1 MRTIL
6 TLALLAAVADAFA
19 ADAPMLPP
27 ASADQV
33 PQRLSALAAP
43 KAAIERAP
51 VRFSWALDPYAPL
64 TADTQPSVVES
75 REYWQEADGAEL
87 QRGLDLST
95 SAPGALIRV
104 SPVAGAAQV
113 PADAV
118 QLRRAGR
125 PVALAQRNDAAQLQ
139 AAGLQVADGSAAVQ
153 LAAEAGPG
161 HYALQVAQARGRYLV
176 HVYEPHS
183 PVRLHASL
191 SRDRALAGGRSEVI
205 VDLSDGPRQIA
216 DAQGSALL
224 VAPSGRSWPVPLRR
238 GRDGRLRA
246 PVALPADAGDQPP
259 GLWEVQV
266 FAAAGDVQ
274 RDVRTALAVA
284 QPTARLEG
292 RYAFD
297 PRRMSF
303 DLPVRAAS
311 PGRYEVRGTL
321 YASGPDRALRPVAI
335 AHSAQW
341 LDRGQGRIELAF
353 DRQQLPSGFG
363 APFELRQLELNDQS
377 RLAPVER
384 RERAARIGR

>member
-19 ADAPMLPP
+19 ADAPLLPP
-27 ASADQV
+27 ARTDQV

-51 VRFSWALDPYAPL
+51 VGFSWALDPYAPL
-64 TADTQPSVVES
+64 TAAAQPTVAES
-75 REYWQEADGAEL
+75 REYWQETDGAEL

-104 SPVAGAAQV
+104 SPVAGAAPV

-118 QLRRAGR
+118 QLRRGGQA
-125 PVALAQRNDAAQLQ
+125 VALAKRNDAAQLQ

-153 LAAEAGPG
+153 LADQAGPG
-161 HYALQVAQARGRYLV
+161 RYALQVAQARGRYLV

-191 SRDRALAGGRSEVI
+191 SQDRVLAGGRSEVV
-205 VDLSDGPRQIA
+205 VDLSDGQRQLS

-224 VAPSGRSWPVPLRR
+224 VAPSGRSWPLSLQR

-246 PVALPADAGDQPP
+246 PVVVPSDAGEQPA

-266 FAAAGDVQ
+266 FAAAGEVQ

-284 QPTARLEG
+284 QPTAHLEG

-297 PRRMSF
+297 ARRMSF
-303 DLPVRAAS
+303 ELPVRAAS
-311 PGRYEVRGTL
+311 PGRYELRGTL
-321 YASGPDRALRPVAI
+321 YASGPDRRLRPVAI

-341 LDRGQGRIELAF
+341 LDSGQGRIELAF
-353 DRQQLPSGFG
+353 ERKQLPAGFG

-384 RERAARIGR
+384 RERAARVGR